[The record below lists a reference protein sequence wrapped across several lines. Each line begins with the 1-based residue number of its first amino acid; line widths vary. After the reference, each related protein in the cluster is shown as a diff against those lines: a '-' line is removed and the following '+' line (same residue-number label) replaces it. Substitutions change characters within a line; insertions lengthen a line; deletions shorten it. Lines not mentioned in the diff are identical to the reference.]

1 MTRPQVTL
9 WTQCAPFRQFVRR
22 VVAVKSQQWIF
33 LFRPFNTSRA
43 QRAGGV
49 TSACRPPSD
58 TQCETTIHWIFHSE
72 GANPRQSC
80 SLCFANPGRCLHK
93 QDPKKK
99 EHRRGYIQ
107 ATSSLKRGFS
117 AICRVRRKIKKHSHS
132 HPTFKTPESS
142 FYFILFSQM
151 QFPKFV
157 QRQKNN
163 NNNK

>member
-99 EHRRGYIQ
+99 RAQ
-107 ATSSLKRGFS
+107 AGLHSSNVVFKKRIFRHMSGEKENKKAQSLPPDVQNSRKFLLFHFIFS
-117 AICRVRRKIKKHSHS
+117 NAVS
-132 HPTFKTPESS
+132 
-142 FYFILFSQM
+142 
-151 QFPKFV
+151 
-157 QRQKNN
+157 
-163 NNNK
+163 